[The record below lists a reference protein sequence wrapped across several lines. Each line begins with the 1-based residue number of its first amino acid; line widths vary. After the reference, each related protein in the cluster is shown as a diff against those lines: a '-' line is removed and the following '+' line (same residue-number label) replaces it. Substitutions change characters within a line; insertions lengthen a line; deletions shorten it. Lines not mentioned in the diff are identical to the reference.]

1 MFVYQDHQ
9 DDLIQMGSA
18 PLKTRLSFAS
28 KSARLD
34 N

>member
-1 MFVYQDHQ
+1 MFVYQ

-18 PLKTRLSFAS
+18 PLKTRLSFTS
-28 KSARLD
+28 KSARLA